1 MVPVSGKGIS
11 PLVATVLL
19 IAATMS
25 IAMILSFWASSFVK
39 SGLPQPNQTQQQCQF
54 SDFAI
59 YQCSYSAGNKTL
71 DIVLQ
76 NLRSNPMS
84 GMTLQ
89 LFFTNNSVSQP
100 YNLSAALAG
109 GVYQSYRLNDI
120 PSAFSKV
127 IVSSGVCAGIVP
139 DKEQACSTVA

>member
-1 MVPVSGKGIS
+1 MSSKGIS

-39 SGLPQPNQTQQQCQF
+39 SGLPQVNQTQQACQF

-59 YQCSYSAGNKTL
+59 YQCSYSLGNQTL

-76 NLRSNPMS
+76 NLRSNAIS
-84 GMTLQ
+84 GMFTQ
-89 LFFTNNSVSQP
+89 MFFTNGTVSPQ
-100 YNLSAALAG
+100 YS
-109 GVYQSYRLNDI
+109 LN
-120 PSAFSKV
+120 
-127 IVSSGVCAGIVP
+127 VSCCLPAP
-139 DKEQACSTVA
+139 TRAST